1 MFFSA
6 ISQRSQVLV
15 EAKALPR
22 SFVRFIFAATG
33 WHQLAVS
40 AISIA
45 VFLLNAA
52 PIETQRRIIDAAV
65 KGGSAS
71 TVLSLIIAQCVIIVA
86 FGLSKLLMNIYRAW
100 LGECATRALRVLVE
114 GRIEQAE
121 ATQDHSASGTG
132 LAIIYAEAD
141 DVGSF
146 VGSSISA
153 PIVEL
158 GFLVSVFAYLA
169 ALDGRLMLLSVVVL
183 SPQFVFVP
191 LMQRA
196 INQRVKRRTQV
207 LRQFGDDMLK
217 ALPSIGNSRN
227 VERLNEVFALDM
239 GVLQLKFSL
248 KFLMNFTYSAGS
260 ILVLGIGSL
269 LVIRGETEI
278 ATVITFLSAIGKV
291 VDPWNDV
298 VDWARSF
305 AVATVKYELIRK
317 GSEKIGGRASRMG
330 STALETGIPA

>member
-1 MFFSA
+1 M
-6 ISQRSQVLV
+6 
-15 EAKALPR
+15 EAKALPH
-22 SFVRFIFAATG
+22 SFVGFIFAATG

-40 AISIA
+40 VISIA

-71 TVLSLIIAQCVIIVA
+71 TVLSFVIAQCVIIVA

-100 LGECATRALRVLVE
+100 LGECATRALRVVVE
-114 GRIEQAE
+114 RRIERAE
-121 ATQDHSASGTG
+121 ATQDHSTSGTG
-132 LAIIYAEAD
+132 LAIIFAEAD

-169 ALDGRLMLLSVVVL
+169 ALDGHLMLLSAAVL

-196 INQRVKRRTQV
+196 INQRVMLRTQV
-207 LRQFGDDMLK
+207 LRQFGDDALK
-217 ALPSIGNSRN
+217 ALPVVGNNRN
-227 VERLNEVFALDM
+227 VERLDEVFVLDM

-291 VDPWNDV
+291 VDPWNDL
-298 VDWARSF
+298 VDWARNF
-305 AVATVKYELIRK
+305 TVAAVKYELIRK
-317 GSEKIGGRASRMG
+317 GSEKIGGGAWRM
-330 STALETGIPA
+330 TPDALGDSIHVEEMPR